1 MSKKKPVPF
10 SIEVFAEVCNRI
22 AEGRSLR
29 SVCKDDG
36 MPSTS
41 GFMKWVKK
49 DVSLV
54 EQYARAMEDRADV
67 LFEETIEIAD
77 SATPET
83 VNVARLQV
91 DTRKW
96 YLGKV
101 NPKVYGDSSRLD
113 HTNNG
118 KEFQAQ
124 TIIIQ
129 SSGEIP
135 EKT

>member
-1 MSKKKPVPF
+1 M
-10 SIEVFAEVCNRI
+10 
-22 AEGRSLR
+22 R

>member
-1 MSKKKPVPF
+1 MSRKKPIPF
-10 SIEVFAEVCNRI
+10 SIEVFTEVCNRI

-29 SVCKDDG
+29 SVCKDEG

-41 GFMKWVKK
+41 GFMEWVKR
-49 DVSLV
+49 DVALT
-54 EQYARAMEDRADV
+54 EQYARAMEDRAEA
-67 LFEETIEIAD
+67 LFEETKEIAD

-96 YLGKV
+96 FLGKLDS
-101 NPKVYGDSSRLD
+101 KKYGDRSQVD

-124 TIIIQ
+124 TVIIQ
-129 SSGEIP
+129 STGEAP

>member
-1 MSKKKPVPF
+1 M
-10 SIEVFAEVCNRI
+10 E
-22 AEGRSLR
+22 
-29 SVCKDDG
+29 
-36 MPSTS
+36 
-41 GFMKWVKK
+41 WVKR
-49 DVSLV
+49 DVALT
-54 EQYARAMEDRADV
+54 EQYARAMEDRAEA
-67 LFEETIEIAD
+67 LFEETKDIAD

-96 YLGKV
+96 FLGKLDS
-101 NPKVYGDSSRLD
+101 KKYGDRSQVD

-124 TIIIQ
+124 TVIIQ
-129 SSGEIP
+129 STGEIP